1 MATAVHNFD
10 PRGSR
15 PPTPSGEQSR
25 SRILA
30 AAAEILRT
38 EPENFSLQRVA
49 RRAGLSPRAIYGY
62 FESGADLASVA
73 RLSTLNDIVELL
85 PASVNEAAHPAS
97 AIRQY
102 ALQAATALQSHGSA
116 WLLLGRQEAAFRSQ
130 YRRSIRLPLIRAL
143 NNYLLDHRPN
153 GTPAEISNAQLA
165 ELLVTA
171 IESIAVNFDDDLA
184 LELEANEA
192 VDRVVGAILQAHI

>member
-15 PPTPSGEQSR
+15 SPTPSAEQSR

-38 EPENFSLQRVA
+38 EPESFSLQRVA

-73 RLSTLNDIVELL
+73 RLSTLSGIAELL
-85 PASVNEAAHPAS
+85 PTSVDEAADPAS
-97 AIRQY
+97 AIRQF

-130 YRRSIRLPLIRAL
+130 YRRSIRLPLIRTL
-143 NNYLLDHRPN
+143 NNYLLDRRP
-153 GTPAEISNAQLA
+153 GGALGEFTNAMLA

-184 LELEANEA
+184 LELQANEA